1 MQQSSPPMQ
10 HLQLSTERHIGGTS
24 SSSSSGVTLMEVSA
38 FMAEQLKEQVKELRD
53 HDERVRQ
60 DAKVEVDKLREEAAE
75 ARGRADM
82 QAKVEAQREEITTMR
97 EEAAEAR
104 GRADMQAKVEA
115 QRAGATAAKLHEQQ
129 LLALQNRLE
138 ALSAAKLLTDDE
150 LYLVEDIIADAA
162 EPAEDDRLAMLLALS
177 TRMTGDGAFARQLRR
192 KVTS

>member
-10 HLQLSTERHIGGTS
+10 HLQLSTERHIGGTSS

-60 DAKVEVDKLREEAAE
+60 DAKVEVDKL
-75 ARGRADM
+75 
-82 QAKVEAQREEITTMR
+82 R

>member
-1 MQQSSPPMQ
+1 MQQSPPPMQ

-24 SSSSSGVTLMEVSA
+24 SSPSGVTLMEVSA

-53 HDERVRQ
+53 HDERMWQ
-60 DAKVEVDKLREEAAE
+60 EAKVEVDKLREEAAE

-104 GRADMQAKVEA
+104 GRADMQAKVEEL
-115 QRAGATAAKLHEQQ
+115 RAGATAAKLHEQQ
-129 LLALQNRLE
+129 LLVLQNRLE

-177 TRMTGDGAFARQLRR
+177 ARMTGDGAFARQLRR

>member
-10 HLQLSTERHIGGTS
+10 QLQLSTERHIGGT

-53 HDERVRQ
+53 HDEQVLQKVQAQRQ
-60 DAKVEVDKLREEAAE
+60 EMDTLRAE
-75 ARGRADM
+75 M

-104 GRADMQAKVEA
+104 GRADMQAKVEEL
-115 QRAGATAAKLHEQQ
+115 RAGATAARLHEQQ

-150 LYLVEDIIADAA
+150 LYFVEDIIADAA

-177 TRMTGDGAFARQLRR
+177 ARMTGDGAFARQLRR